1 MRPTWSSGQAKWW
14 SSSFFFF
21 FLGLE
26 GIIMAKHR
34 KKTCKF
40 PYCLNICFVKCFV
53 ESFAKDRRSRQ
64 NRSAHSFKFFHNK
77 HFQGNSGR
85 SFSKKLIQ
93 VMMSLTISEALC
105 RDKRWLAEKISA
117 RFLSGNKNSTLRRV
131 LSVYKACRHI
141 FCRVSRFLF
150 SRICVLP
157 TSKELHP
164 NHYNE
169 MSSTRNGYL
178 IPQTLCS
185 FFFFSNIGLFIK
197 QLCHLV
203 QVQVLKISIG
213 LN

>member
-1 MRPTWSSGQAKWW
+1 MRPTWSSGQAKRW

-26 GIIMAKHR
+26 GILMAKHR
-34 KKTCKF
+34 IKTCKF
-40 PYCLNICFVKCFV
+40 PYCLNIRYVKCFV
-53 ESFAKDRRSRQ
+53 ESFAKDRRTRQ
-64 NRSAHSFKFFHNK
+64 NRNAHSFKYFHNK

-85 SFSKKLIQ
+85 SFSIKLIQ
-93 VMMSLTISEALC
+93 VMYLTISEVLC

-131 LSVYKACRHI
+131 LSVYKACHHI
-141 FCRVSRFLF
+141 FCRVSCFLF
-150 SRICVLP
+150 SRLCVLP

-185 FFFFSNIGLFIK
+185 FFFFFSNIGLFVKKYI
-197 QLCHLV
+197 L
-203 QVQVLKISIG
+203 
-213 LN
+213 